1 MGVVYQA
8 HDPQID
14 RLVALKVL
22 RQDRVTSEDLVQR
35 FLKEAK
41 AIGRLSHPNIV
52 TVYDVGQD
60 HETIYIAMEY
70 LQGKPLN
77 EAIQGR
83 KLSLEEIVDLGVQ
96 VAEAVDYAHNKGI
109 IHRDIKP
116 TNIILTPDGQVKITD
131 FGIARIEDPSA
142 PQQTQAGEILGTPV
156 YMSPEQ
162 VMGRPVDGRSDL
174 YSLGVILYELSTG
187 QRPFGGDNLALIFR
201 AITQDTPARPAD
213 IDSSISPSL
222 SGLITKSLHKMPDE
236 RFQTGK
242 AMAESLTACLK
253 AAKVAAH
260 PQQPTKKKPNRLGL
274 AVSIAFIVISVIGL
288 SYYFMVKERPAQ
300 PTPSG
305 LKPASHDETAS
316 PGEVARPAFLK
327 VDSVP
332 TGAQV
337 FLDGSFK
344 GKSPLKLAL
353 PLGKYEVRLSLPH
366 YYEWEAQL
374 QLREEGETP
383 LLVRLIPVDDNNP

>member
-1 MGVVYQA
+1 
-8 HDPQID
+8 
-14 RLVALKVL
+14 
-22 RQDRVTSEDLVQR
+22 
-35 FLKEAK
+35 
-41 AIGRLSHPNIV
+41 
-52 TVYDVGQD
+52 
-60 HETIYIAMEY
+60 
-70 LQGKPLN
+70 
-77 EAIQGR
+77 
-83 KLSLEEIVDLGVQ
+83 
-96 VAEAVDYAHNKGI
+96 
-109 IHRDIKP
+109 
-116 TNIILTPDGQVKITD
+116 
-131 FGIARIEDPSA
+131 
-142 PQQTQAGEILGTPV
+142 
-156 YMSPEQ
+156 MSPEQ

-201 AITQDTPARPAD
+201 AITQDTPARPAE

-260 PQQPTKKKPNRLGL
+260 PQQPIKKKPSRLGL
-274 AVSIAFIVISVIGL
+274 AISIAFIVISVIGL
-288 SYYFMVKERPAQ
+288 SYYFMVVERPAQ

-344 GKSPLKLAL
+344 GKSPLKLEL

-383 LLVRLIPVDDNNP
+383 LLVRLIPVGDNNP